1 MTGVQTCA
9 LPISSLADARSADG
23 SLLGTLATRDPR
35 DPNLPLRA
43 RSNRAAYDEI
53 EAILYR
59 RGKVIVLCETF
70 VATAPLASL
79 LLDRH
84 SGIPND
90 AEAVRLLVAEDA
102 LLPLINLR
110 LERDERLARAW
121 SDGNWHP
128 FAASRLERFARLPE
142 PRLADLEPFLGFHPG
157 SVEPMQLDLG
167 SLGLG
172 GATGSP

>member
-1 MTGVQTCA
+1 VS
-9 LPISSLADARSADG
+9 PNLADARSADG
-23 SLLGTLATRDPR
+23 SILGRLAGRDPR

-43 RSNRAAYDEI
+43 RSERANYDQV

-59 RGKVIVLCETF
+59 RGRAILLCETF

-90 AEAVRLLVAEDA
+90 GDVVRLLVAEEA
-102 LLPLINLR
+102 LLPLIALR
-110 LERDERLARAW
+110 LDRDERLARAW
-121 SDGNWHP
+121 HEGNRHP
-128 FAASRLERFARLPE
+128 LAASRLERFARLPE
-142 PRLADLEPFLGFHPG
+142 PRLRDLEPFLGFDPG
-157 SVEPMQLDLG
+157 RVEPTQLDLG

-172 GATGSP
+172 DATGSP